1 MFYNNKK
8 NILYN
13 ILNNKNITI
22 FVLVTIILV
31 MLILENNKIYEGNTL
46 NCDKAKMAIASSNNK
61 SEVDTCYINNL
72 TKTSDT
78 EQDVRNKLIN
88 SQNITTSS
96 TKFALEKNKKAM
108 NTHNQIV

>member
-22 FVLVTIILV
+22 FVLVTIIFL
-31 MLILENNKIYEGNTL
+31 MLILETNKIYEGNTI
-46 NCDKAKMAIASSNNK
+46 NCDNAKMAIASNNNK
-61 SEVDTCYINNL
+61 SEVDTCYKTNL
-72 TKTSDT
+72 TKTSDS

-96 TKFALEKNKKAM
+96 TKFALAKNEKAM